1 MDGGRNGGLLE
12 DQMDRQDEIVG
23 QNTEVTE
30 PEVFH
35 EDFNITRIN
44 RIIGLILITYLFIL

>member
-12 DQMDRQDEIVG
+12 DQMDRQNENLG

-30 PEVFH
+30 PEVSH
-35 EDFNITRIN
+35 EDFNITK
-44 RIIGLILITYLFIL
+44 IITSFICLFYKS